1 MITLKKN
8 KKNNTKK
15 LKDLILP
22 NKRINLFITTV
33 LILGIISGSIFLMMS
48 SNQDKASVTA
58 QITTFFTNINT
69 NNIDNGLAFK
79 NSLIINYLFIGFIW
93 VLGLSM
99 IGIIINIFLTYLKGF
114 LVGFSI
120 SSIFLTYK
128 YKGILAVILYTFP
141 SQIINIIIISVLSIY
156 SIMFSKN
163 LLQVIT
169 SKNNKNNRL
178 MLKKYTV
185 ILMLCIIFS
194 FISSLLEVYIFPKLL
209 KLVVKYYL

>member
-1 MITLKKN
+1 MKKN
-8 KKNNTKK
+8 KLNNTKK

-48 SNQDKASVTA
+48 SNQDKTSVTT

-69 NNIDNGLAFK
+69 NNIDNGLALK

-93 VLGLSM
+93 ILGLSM

-194 FISSLLEVYIFPKLL
+194 FISSLLEVYIFPQLL